1 MAKWKHRHAGHT
13 RSLRPTW
20 NVVVFLKLE
29 TWNISTLHILFCLL
43 FFKDPIAQAGFE
55 LTMVQVS
62 VAGHWLLEG
71 LLMKSSTRSL
81 TVLQD
86 GAELEEI
93 T

>member
-20 NVVVFLKLE
+20 TVVFLKPE
-29 TWNISTLHILFCLL
+29 TWNVSPLYILFCLW

-71 LLMKSSTRSL
+71 LLMKSSTHSL

-86 GAELEEI
+86 GGELEKM